1 MRVFDNFRMFKFV
14 VMFCFIQLASAS
26 SFVPLYCTASG
37 NPTLTNLAPSA
48 VVTVV
53 CPQFDT
59 SLGSLAS
66 YGLSFAGGFGAS
78 LVGTATV
85 LNPSASPISATA
97 GILDQWHVT
106 TFAGSSQD
114 QQRDI
119 TGNVNLAGNSSEIIS
134 LQGIGPIFSFLFKD
148 QTANLASVIGTGSLQ
163 ALTVN
168 VATLVDPN
176 L

>member
-1 MRVFDNFRMFKFV
+1 M
-14 VMFCFIQLASAS
+14 
-26 SFVPLYCTASG
+26 
-37 NPTLTNLAPSA
+37 
-48 VVTVV
+48 
-53 CPQFDT
+53 
-59 SLGSLAS
+59 
-66 YGLSFAGGFGAS
+66 
-78 LVGTATV
+78 VGTATV

-176 L
+176 LYGGIAAYSVNAGTAVFQIGYTYDSVPEPGAGLLVVAGGVFVFGSKRL